1 MTQAYPLHWP
11 LGFGRTKGGAYSK
24 FRTGLDAAVQ
34 NVTKSLRAFANDGG
48 KDVTNVVLS
57 SNVTMMNQNPQDGG
71 VALYFRWDN
80 MDCCIAVDRYSSA
93 SANVQ
98 AIHHIIE
105 AERVKLRHG
114 GLNIV
119 RATFRGFTALPP
131 PKGPD
136 GQLAAPWWMVLGL
149 AGERD
154 ATLADAEARYRALV
168 KETHPDRG
176 GDAGRFA
183 AVSDAI
189 RTARETLGGAR
200 P

>member
-11 LGFGRTKGGAYSK
+11 MGFARTKSPSYSK
-24 FRTGLDAAVQ
+24 FRTGLDGATA

-48 KDVTNVVLS
+48 RDVVNVVLS
-57 SNVTMMNQNPQDGG
+57 SNVTMMNTTPKDGG
-71 VALYFRWDN
+71 VALYFTWDN
-80 MDCCIAVDRYSSA
+80 MDCCIAVDRYTQPA
-93 SANVQ
+93 ENIQ

-136 GQLAAPWWMVLGL
+136 GQLAAPWWLVLGFTD
-149 AGERD
+149 ERS
-154 ATLADAEARYRALV
+154 ATLADAETRYRDLV
-168 KETHPDRG
+168 KSTHPDRG
-176 GDAGRFA
+176 GDAGKFA
-183 AVSDAI
+183 AVADAI
-189 RTARETLGGAR
+189 RVARETLGRAA
-200 P
+200 